1 MRGLVTIAMVMFG
14 FFMLLG
20 SSAFVVSETEQVVT
34 TQFGKPVGEPIKD
47 AGLHFKIPFIQ
58 EANFFPKT
66 FWNGMVNQVKC
77 LPWTRPTSG

>member
-58 EANFFPKT
+58 EANFSQKPS
-66 FWNGMVNQVKC
+66 GMG
-77 LPWTRPTSG
+77 W